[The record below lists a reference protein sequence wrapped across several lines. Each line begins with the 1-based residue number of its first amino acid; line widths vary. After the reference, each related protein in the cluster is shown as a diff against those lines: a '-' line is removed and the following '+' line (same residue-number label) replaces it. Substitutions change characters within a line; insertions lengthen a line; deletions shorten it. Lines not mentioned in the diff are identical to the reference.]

1 MPLHF
6 RGRRGDIHPLGCR
19 YRLNRIRHGRD
30 VGPESES
37 IVWAFVLGKRNDAA
51 GGRGGGGRTFRKRP
65 RAWYHRRI
73 DAMVVV
79 VRRPRYCRIRQ
90 SSKR

>member
-6 RGRRGDIHPLGCR
+6 RGRRGDIHPLGYR
-19 YRLNRIRHGRD
+19 YRVNRIGHGRD

-51 GGRGGGGRTFRKRP
+51 GRGDFPQEASG
-65 RAWYHRRI
+65 
-73 DAMVVV
+73 MV
-79 VRRPRYCRIRQ
+79 
-90 SSKR
+90 S